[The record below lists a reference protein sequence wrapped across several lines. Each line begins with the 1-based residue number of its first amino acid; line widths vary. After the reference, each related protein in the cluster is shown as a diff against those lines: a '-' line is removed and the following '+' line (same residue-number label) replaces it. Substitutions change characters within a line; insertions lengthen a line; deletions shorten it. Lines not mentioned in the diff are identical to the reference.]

1 MPIYKVQAPD
11 GRIIKI
17 EGPEG
22 AAPEEIQKQAMAL
35 YAPKMKAQQE
45 AAAKEYDPTAGMST
59 MGKVT
64 AGFGE
69 SMDRLGNLFRSKEE
83 VAERERLNKPLES
96 TFAGKSGQ
104 VLGDIAKGLV
114 AGGAGTL
121 AVKSAAALPSVVQA
135 ATAARSAAP
144 VLSAV
149 KGATTAARVIPGVAG
164 EALGGAALAGAEAAP
179 DERGMDAVIGAL
191 MGGAGEAGGRTL
203 GRFISPLGKSKEAFK
218 GAGEEVVSDIAAL
231 KGAGFDPTSLPAS
244 GRTPANVGLM
254 ERFEIGLRNLPGLGA
269 GLKKTDQELKDAYTK
284 YLMKQAGG
292 EGIETGTKSGF
303 TALEESMKANR
314 ASLEAAAKPVT
325 RDMIADRLLG
335 VQRNLADVRLPSERA
350 ATEAAAATAA
360 ARGADVAP
368 AAAGVRAA
376 EQGAAGARAVGA
388 AEGVPDLRASVDAA
402 RENVVAARLAAGP
415 NWQEDEA
422 YKAARKEWDSLRR
435 ASAEVRPT
443 EQAITGAER
452 GVVKSGAG
460 AQKALTRSQE
470 ATAKALE
477 AQQTTGWQGF
487 DDLVKDATRPKQLT
501 PADVSELRRRAND
514 LFQQTRT
521 GTDVA
526 RKTEKLDAIRQF
538 KTTLDDALDA
548 MVDPTKVREGGPKS
562 FRDLARQEGMASTLR
577 ATADTAGKG
586 AFSPKAVAKEL
597 ESVFGPKS
605 ARLEPMDVQKV
616 SGALGRRAEGAF
628 ASSPEQYKA
637 LIAGTLLGTGALT
650 GIASGTKLDEPG
662 SWAMPIAAMTAAPL
676 LLGSKSGRKYL
687 TAGAK
692 KRAMAGKTAQE
703 LFASMLTGQ
712 ADVPGLF

>member
-11 GRIIKI
+11 GRIIKV

-22 AAPEEIQKQAMAL
+22 ASPEEIQKQAMAL
-35 YAPKMKAQQE
+35 YGPKMRAQQE

-59 MGKVT
+59 MEKVT

-69 SMDRLGNLFRSKEE
+69 SMDRLGNLFRSDAE
-83 VAERERLNKPLES
+83 VAERERLNKPLEA
-96 TFAGKSGQ
+96 TGAGKVGQ
-104 VLGDIAKGLV
+104 VLGDISKGLV

-121 AVKSAAALPSVVQA
+121 AVKGAAALPTVVRA

-144 VLSAV
+144 VAQAV
-149 KGATTAARVIPGVAG
+149 KGATTTAGFLPGVVG

-179 DERGMDAVIGAL
+179 GERGMDALIGAL
-191 MGGAGEAGGRTL
+191 MGGGGEVAGRTL
-203 GRFISPLGKSKEAFK
+203 GRVIAPLGKSKEAFK
-218 GAGEEVVSDIAAL
+218 GAGTEVASDIAKL
-231 KGAGFDPTSLPAS
+231 KDAGFDISSLPAS

-269 GLKKTDQELKDAYTK
+269 GLKKTDQELKDAYTR

-303 TALEESMKANR
+303 TALEEAMKANR
-314 ASLEAAAKPVT
+314 ESLEAAAKPVS
-325 RDMIADRLLG
+325 RDVIADRLLG

-360 ARGADVAP
+360 ARGADVGP
-368 AAAGVRAA
+368 AVAGVRAA
-376 EQGAAGARAVGA
+376 EQGAEGARAVGA
-388 AEGVPDLRASVDAA
+388 AEGIPDLRGALDAA
-402 RENVVAARLAAGP
+402 REKAVAARLAAGE
-415 NWQEDEA
+415 NWQSDEA
-422 YKAARKEWDSLRR
+422 YKAARKEWDALRR
-435 ASAEVRPT
+435 AASEVRPT

-452 GVVKSGAG
+452 AVAQTGAG

-526 RKTEKLDAIRQF
+526 RKTEKLEAIRQF
-538 KTTLDDALDA
+538 KTTLDEALDA
-548 MVDPTKVREGGPKS
+548 TIDPTKVRAAGPKS
-562 FRDLARQEGMASTLR
+562 FRELARQEGMASTLR
-577 ATADTAGKG
+577 ATADTAGHG

-605 ARLEPMDVQKV
+605 ARLEPMDVQAV
-616 SGALGRRAEGAF
+616 SGALKRRAEGAF
-628 ASSPEQYKA
+628 AANPEQYKA

-650 GIASGTKLDEPG
+650 GAASGAKFDEPG
-662 SWAMPIAAMTAAPL
+662 SWATPIAAMTAAPL
-676 LLGSKSGRKYL
+676 LLGSKTGRKYL
-687 TAGAK
+687 TGGAG
-692 KRAMAGKTAQE
+692 KRALAGKTAQE
-703 LFASMLTGQ
+703 LLASILTGQ